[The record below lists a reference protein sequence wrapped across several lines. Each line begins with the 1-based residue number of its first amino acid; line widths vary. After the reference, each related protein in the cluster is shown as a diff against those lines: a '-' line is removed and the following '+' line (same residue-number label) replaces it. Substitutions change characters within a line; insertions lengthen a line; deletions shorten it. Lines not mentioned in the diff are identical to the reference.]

1 MLIALGAGLII
12 PLIPTWFYLRFNET
26 DVFSGPLI
34 AVSNIAMGVAA
45 VASPGIAKRVGLVR
59 GIAMTQLLS
68 TLFLFAMP
76 FSSAALV
83 AAPLY
88 VVRAMLMNMSSPL
101 ADTFLM
107 NMIAEDERATAS
119 SFNVVIWRLP
129 NAASTV
135 VGGSMLSGGNLSLPF
150 YLCTVLY
157 VASIALF
164 YTLFRRADQNHQ
176 Q

>member
-1 MLIALGAGLII
+1 VKGI
-12 PLIPTWFYLRFNET
+12 
-26 DVFSGPLI
+26 
-34 AVSNIAMGVAA
+34 VATE
-45 VASPGIAKRVGLVR
+45 IF
-59 GIAMTQLLS
+59 S

-76 FSSAALV
+76 FTPAALI
-83 AAPLY
+83 AGPIY

-101 ADTFLM
+101 SDTFLM

-135 VGGSMLSGGNLSLPF
+135 IGGSLLNSGDLSLPF

-157 VASIALF
+157 IASITLFYALF
-164 YTLFRRADQNHQ
+164 RNAEKKSSA
-176 Q
+176 

>member
-1 MLIALGAGLII
+1 V
-12 PLIPTWFYLRFNET
+12 T
-26 DVFSGPLI
+26 
-34 AVSNIAMGVAA
+34 
-45 VASPGIAKRVGLVR
+45 SPGISKRVGLVR
-59 GIAMTQLLS
+59 GIVATQLFS

-76 FSSAALV
+76 FSPTALV

-107 NMIAEDERATAS
+107 NMIADDERATAS
-119 SFNVVIWRLP
+119 SFNAVIWRLP

-135 VGGSMLSGGNLSLPF
+135 IGGSMLSSGNLSLPF

-157 VASIALF
+157 VFSITLF
-164 YTLFRRADQNHQ
+164 YTLFRRVDQKPSQ
-176 Q
+176 

>member
-1 MLIALGAGLII
+1 MVLPSIQRDRRLLGTIDSHVEHCYGFGRGGFTSIA
-12 PLIPTWFYLRFNET
+12 RH
-26 DVFSGPLI
+26 
-34 AVSNIAMGVAA
+34 
-45 VASPGIAKRVGLVR
+45 VGLVR
-59 GIAMTQLLS
+59 GIVMTQILS

-76 FSSAALV
+76 FAPTAFL

-101 ADTFLM
+101 SDTFLM

-135 VGGSMLSGGNLSLPF
+135 IGGSLLNSGELSLPF
-150 YLCTVLY
+150 YLCTGLY
-157 VASIALF
+157 VSSITLF
-164 YTLFRRADQNHQ
+164 YGLFRRIEQTPST
-176 Q
+176 